1 MGFCGAFEFVIFISI
16 ALSLSAC
23 TKKAAS
29 VAELASPAALAERG
43 RQIYK
48 LNCIACH
55 NPNPAVDGVLGPA
68 VAGASLEL
76 LSARVLH
83 GKYPEGYKPKRDTKT
98 MPAFPQLEA
107 ELPALHAY
115 LAAP

>member
-1 MGFCGAFEFVIFISI
+1 MRSLGAFEFISLISI
-16 ALSLSAC
+16 ALCLTAC
-23 TKKAAS
+23 TKKTS
-29 VAELASPAALAERG
+29 VADLASPAALAERG

-68 VAGASLEL
+68 IAGSSLEL
-76 LSARVLH
+76 LSARVVH
-83 GKYPEGYKPKRDTKT
+83 AKYPDGYKPKRETIS
-98 MPAFPQLEA
+98 MPAFPQLAA